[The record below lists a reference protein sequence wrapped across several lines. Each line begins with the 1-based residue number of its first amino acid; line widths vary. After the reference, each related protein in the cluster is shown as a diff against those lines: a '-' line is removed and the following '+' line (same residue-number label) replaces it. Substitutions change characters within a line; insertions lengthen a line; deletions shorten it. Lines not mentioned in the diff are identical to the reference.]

1 MENLIEVRT
10 ENGQQLVSARELY
23 VYLEVKTDFTDWCKR
38 MFDRGQFE
46 KNRDFNLLKFEEVR
60 KEGNRTIKREIV
72 DYALTVSAAKE
83 ISMLQPTDKG
93 KEARKYFMDCETKYK
108 ESLSNSNFDVSK
120 LNLREFVKVLSEAV
134 DRAEKAEQG
143 KQILL
148 IQNIELEKKEKY
160 HAPMIEFFHTFLE
173 QGKNLSVA
181 HAASLIKKSDKW
193 LFTQMRNRGFV
204 KQDKTPTVKMLEK
217 GYLVTKETILRHSK
231 EIYIQTFIT
240 PKGWKFI
247 CEQLGFTTDATDKLQ
262 LD

>member
-93 KEARKYFMDCETKYK
+93 KEARKYYC
-108 ESLSNSNFDVSK
+108 L
-120 LNLREFVKVLSEAV
+120 
-134 DRAEKAEQG
+134 
-143 KQILL
+143 
-148 IQNIELEKKEKY
+148 
-160 HAPMIEFFHTFLE
+160 
-173 QGKNLSVA
+173 
-181 HAASLIKKSDKW
+181 
-193 LFTQMRNRGFV
+193 
-204 KQDKTPTVKMLEK
+204 
-217 GYLVTKETILRHSK
+217 
-231 EIYIQTFIT
+231 
-240 PKGWKFI
+240 
-247 CEQLGFTTDATDKLQ
+247 
-262 LD
+262 